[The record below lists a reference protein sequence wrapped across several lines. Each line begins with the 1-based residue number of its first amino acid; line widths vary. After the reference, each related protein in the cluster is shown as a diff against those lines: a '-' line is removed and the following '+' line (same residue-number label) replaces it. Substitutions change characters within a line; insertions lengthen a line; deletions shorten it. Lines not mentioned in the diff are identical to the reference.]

1 MGLVP
6 LIHPQFRL
14 TSVVPCLLVRL
25 LLHMQVVLL
34 HPPMIECDLLL
45 YGSLLLIRHL
55 LLMLVDHRLVSPN
68 LLGVCGLSKGRLV
81 SRSLLSDRLLMLPE
95 LLLVHLVLIRDLL
108 LLVRDLLLVGGV
120 VVSWPA

>member
-1 MGLVP
+1 MRFIS

-14 TSVVPCLLVRL
+14 TSVVPCLLIGL

-45 YGSLLLIRHL
+45 YGSLLVIRHL

-68 LLGVCGLSKGRLV
+68 LLGVCGLSKSRLM
-81 SRSLLSDRLLMLPE
+81 SE
-95 LLLVHLVLIRDLL
+95 LLLVHLVLVRDLLLLLIRDLL
-108 LLVRDLLLVGGV
+108 LVGV